1 MDLKNLSEYVE
12 RYDINSNIE
21 KLKNKINLTPNV
33 VILTAEA
40 RRKLEALAD
49 SGLGEIKF
57 DRYAN
62 VLRENITNMN
72 LLDLAE
78 KMDEVAENLTD
89 NHREIK
95 RNLSLNANTL
105 RDIHKSLVVPMTETS
120 EMLMATAENLQET
133 IKFNHSSIQNAIRVL
148 IDEVQRAQDYLN
160 DRGPQ
165 IVHGVHIF
173 LFFLT
178 LHNPNYLNYYLTC
191 FLHDI
196 NT

>member
-165 IVHGVHIF
+165 IVHGVHNF

-178 LHNPNYLNYYLTC
+178 LPKPNYLNYYFTC
-191 FLHDI
+191 FLRDI
-196 NT
+196 NA